1 MSASKRRNE
10 CLVASIGTVDYQE
23 AWDLQKTLHGQV
35 VAGILPNVL
44 LLLEHPH
51 VYTLGRR
58 ASHADILAA
67 PEKLSEL
74 GVTVHEIDRGGKVTY
89 HGPGQLV
96 AYLIVDLRAWGGGPL
111 KYLGALEQVVIG
123 TLEEFGVAANAE
135 DRPTGVWVGES
146 KIAAMG
152 VKVSRGVTTHGLAL
166 NVCPDL
172 SYFDQIVPCGMPDG
186 SVTSMSALG
195 ASIED
200 VGSVAPAMARRF
212 GEVFGWSLAWTG
224 LEDLRRKVPQPVPA
238 FG

>member
-23 AWDLQKTLHGQV
+23 SWDLQKTLHGQV

-58 ASHADILAA
+58 ADPADILAS
-67 PEKLSEL
+67 PDELSEL
-74 GVTVHEIDRGGKVTY
+74 GATVHEIDRGGEVTY

-96 AYLIVDLRAWGGGPL
+96 AYPIVDLRAWGGGPL
-111 KYLGALEQVVIG
+111 KYLRALEQVVIG
-123 TLEEFGVAANAE
+123 TLEESGISADSG
-135 DRPTGVWVGES
+135 DRPTGVWVGDS

-172 SYFDQIVPCGMPDG
+172 SYFDHIVPCGMPDA
-186 SVTSMSALG
+186 SVTSMSAQG
-195 ASIED
+195 ASVED
-200 VGSVAPAMARRF
+200 VDSVAPAMARRF
-212 GEVFGWSLAWTG
+212 GEVFEWSLAWTSLEG
-224 LEDLRRKVPQPVPA
+224 LLLKARLPVPA
-238 FG
+238 LG